1 MLDLMAV
8 STDNGPMPLYLHTIM
23 RILKEMHLEQQQSNL
38 QQPFNYGRFK
48 YLLSQ
53 AEMTP
58 AQKVPLDQRLDAL
71 ESCMDKEQVKATFGI
86 SKGKSIKCDS
96 KINDW
101 SLKVRT
107 LLSLI
112 DTS

>member
-23 RILKEMHLEQQQSNL
+23 RILKEMRLEQQKSNL
-38 QQPFNYGRFK
+38 EQPFNYGRFK
-48 YLLSQ
+48 FLLSQ

-58 AQKVPLDQRLDAL
+58 AQKVPLDQRLDTL
-71 ESCMDKEQVKATFGI
+71 ESFMDNEQVKATVGA
-86 SKGKSIKCDS
+86 SKGKGVKGTS

-101 SLKVRT
+101 SLKVCT
-107 LLSLI
+107 ASEN
-112 DTS
+112 SSS